1 MFLSENFCMSV
12 VFLSSGELCRN
23 YTCGMKLLK
32 CPFATNIGDGQGYLP
47 VGASFLSP
55 SLHGLE
61 VGVGYGS
68 YLGLRPSIS
77 DFSLYPSTIYGF
89 KV

>member
-1 MFLSENFCMSV
+1 M
-12 VFLSSGELCRN
+12 VFLSSGELCKN

-47 VGASFLSP
+47 IGASFISP

-68 YLGLRPSIS
+68 YLGIGIASFHIRFL
-77 DFSLYPSTIYGF
+77 SLSVHYLWF
-89 KV
+89 